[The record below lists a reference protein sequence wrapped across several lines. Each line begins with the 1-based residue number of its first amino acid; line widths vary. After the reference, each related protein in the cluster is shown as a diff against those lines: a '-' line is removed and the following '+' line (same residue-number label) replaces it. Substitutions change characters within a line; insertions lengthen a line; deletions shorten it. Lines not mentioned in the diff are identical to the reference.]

1 MKTQGLNFSNWHKSS
16 MFDKLLYN
24 YKDVSMAPY
33 GEYWRQ
39 MKSILVLHLL
49 SNIRVQSFHSV
60 KEEETALMIE

>member
-1 MKTQGLNFSNWHKSS
+1 